1 LHTLI
6 DQTMNRIYTFQKD
19 LSQKLLLW
27 SLLSMI
33 VGGFLSGRR
42 QSPDQRGFG
51 QQALGWGAIDALIA
65 LVGWAMARKRTADP
79 SAQTE
84 EAKRKETRN
93 LRRLLWINSGLDLL
107 YIAGGWLLT
116 RRADSSGRGWRGHGW
131 GIVVQGAFLLL
142 FDLYHAR
149 QLEDRET
156 QEPS

>member
-1 LHTLI
+1 
-6 DQTMNRIYTFQKD
+6 MNRIYTFQID

-33 VGGFLSGRR
+33 VGGVLSGRR
-42 QSPDQRGFG
+42 QNPDQRGFG

-65 LVGWAMARKRTADP
+65 LVGWSMARKRAADP

-84 EAKRKETRN
+84 EAKRKETHN
-93 LRRLLWINSGLDLL
+93 LRSLLWINSGLDLL

-142 FDLYHAR
+142 FDLYHVR
-149 QLEDRET
+149 QLET
-156 QEPS
+156 KSAQEPS